1 MIIKLDYEQIM
12 EAIAGHINKELSA
25 DVSFIGYPELEIE
38 NKKNK
43 ISYTV
48 LDHNAS
54 ISVYVVGGNNE
65 R

>member
-1 MIIKLDYEQIM
+1 MIIKLDNEQIA
-12 EAIAGHINKELSA
+12 EAIAGYIKKELSA
-25 DVSFIGYPELEIE
+25 DVSFIDYPMLETE

-43 ISYTV
+43 ISYTL